1 MKLRRLL
8 PVLFL
13 LSALLLFACAKPG
26 GSPSSEATPPAAT
39 PAATH
44 SASATTAS
52 TGKIGVPECD
62 DYLAKVDACV
72 SSKVPEAARAQYKA
86 AMETNRKAWQQAAST
101 PAGKASLAAAC
112 KQATESAKTAYKMY
126 NCTF

>member
-1 MKLRRLL
+1 MLRRTL
-8 PVLFL
+8 PILFI
-13 LSALLLFACAKPG
+13 LSSLLLFACAKQGAGPTNDAG
-26 GSPSSEATPPAAT
+26 PTVAKPAATKATPP
-39 PAATH
+39 
-44 SASATTAS
+44 TTAG

-72 SSKVPEAARAQYKA
+72 SSKVPEAARAQYRA

-101 PAGKASLAAAC
+101 PQGKAGLAAAC
-112 KQATESAKTAYKMY
+112 KQATEAAKTAYKSY

>member
-1 MKLRRLL
+1 MLRRPL
-8 PVLFL
+8 PVLFV
-13 LSALLLFACAKPG
+13 LSALLMFACAKQGMPPTNDAG
-26 GSPSSEATPPAAT
+26 PAAAKPAAT
-39 PAATH
+39 Q
-44 SASATTAS
+44 SAPSTTAS

-72 SSKVPEAARAQYKA
+72 STKVPEAARAQYKA

-101 PAGKASLAAAC
+101 PQGKAGLAAAC
-112 KQATESAKTAYKMY
+112 KQATEAARTAYKTY